1 MASEQ
6 VDFGSNHVRRS
17 VLSVAAPMLVAQLIN
32 LLYNIIEGFRVKGVL
47 RSPDWDCVSRS
58 LQW

>member
-32 LLYNIIEGFRVKGVL
+32 LLYNRI
-47 RSPDWDCVSRS
+47 
-58 LQW
+58 